1 MQLSS
6 NKKFTQLCK
15 QQDLFTW
22 EQLTEYVYQL
32 PYRRTSNRS
41 DLSLVMTEQCG
52 TCSGKHAFL
61 MAVAEENEFL
71 NIELHLALFQLNAVN
86 MPCLTA
92 YLKEIGREY
101 LLEAHCYLK
110 VDNQSLDVTG
120 SLFDFTTIE
129 PYIVEDQLVNYKELD
144 SIKPA
149 YHKNAVKNWILDKK
163 IKNTFDFVWSQ
174 REKCI
179 ELMKSAASDQK

>member
-1 MQLSS
+1 MQLCST
-6 NKKFTQLCK
+6 KELTQLCK
-15 QQDLFTW
+15 KQNLCNW
-22 EQLTEYVYQL
+22 KQLTEYIYHL

-41 DLSLVMTEQCG
+41 DLSLVMKEQCG

-61 MAVAEENEFL
+61 MAVAKENEFS
-71 NIELHLALFQLNAVN
+71 NVELHLALFQLNAIN
-86 MPCLTA
+86 MPCLTT

-110 VDNQSLDVTG
+110 VDNESLDVTG
-120 SLFDFTTIE
+120 SLFDFNTIE
-129 PYIVEDQLVNYKELD
+129 PYIIEDQLVNYEEID

-149 YHKNAVKNWILDKK
+149 YHKSAVKKWIKDKK
-163 IKNTFDFVWSQ
+163 INNTFELVWSQ
-174 REKCI
+174 RENCI